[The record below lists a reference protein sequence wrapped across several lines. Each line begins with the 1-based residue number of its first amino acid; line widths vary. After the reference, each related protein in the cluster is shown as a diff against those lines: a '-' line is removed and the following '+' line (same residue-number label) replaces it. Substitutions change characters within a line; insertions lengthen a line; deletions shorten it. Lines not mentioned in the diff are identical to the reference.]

1 MGVGGSDTKFFEGI
15 NKAFNPN
22 QIKLAGT
29 SQANDFAITEGLKAG
44 APGSA
49 AYTTAYDAAYKAAMP
64 GLVRQ
69 YAPLVAGG
77 LGIMAATGGFD
88 AEQPEVPA
96 GFEDMGKG
104 ISPGQKLL
112 TQNPELYGLRF
123 GGVNT
128 TYAYNP
134 AQYAMPYAP
143 YVPPVSKRQGGGVE
157 SLMGYKKGSPAS
169 YPRKTGHIA
178 GPGTGTSD
186 DVPAMLSDGEF
197 VFTAKAVR
205 AMGNGSRR
213 AGAKRMYA
221 LMKNLEGRKNG

>member
-1 MGVGGSDTKFFEGI
+1 
-15 NKAFNPN
+15 
-22 QIKLAGT
+22 
-29 SQANDFAITEGLKAG
+29 
-44 APGSA
+44 
-49 AYTTAYDAAYKAAMP
+49 
-64 GLVRQ
+64 
-69 YAPLVAGG
+69 
-77 LGIMAATGGFD
+77 MAATGGFE

-96 GFEDMGKG
+96 GYEDMVKG

-112 TQNPELYGLRF
+112 TENPELYGLRF

>member
-1 MGVGGSDTKFFEGI
+1 MI
-15 NKAFNPN
+15 
-22 QIKLAGT
+22 
-29 SQANDFAITEGLKAG
+29 
-44 APGSA
+44 
-49 AYTTAYDAAYKAAMP
+49 
-64 GLVRQ
+64 RQ
-69 YAPLVAGG
+69 YAPLVATG

-96 GFEDMGKG
+96 GYEDMVKG

-112 TQNPELYGLRF
+112 TENPEMYGLKF

-143 YVPPVSKRQGGGVE
+143 YAPPPTAPARMRQGGVA
-157 SLMGYKKGSPAS
+157 SLMGYKEGSPAS

-221 LMKNLEGRKNG
+221 MMKNLEGRKNG

>member
-1 MGVGGSDTKFFEGI
+1 MGSLKDAFLPGKGPSVEDVLKSKGLTIDTASELDI
-15 NKAFNPN
+15 SKAE
-22 QIKLAGT
+22 IVAKRM
-29 SQANDFAITEGLKAG
+29 AN
-44 APGSA
+44 SA
-49 AYTTAYDAAYKAAMP
+49 M
-64 GLVRQ
+64 RQ
-69 YAPLVAGG
+69 YVPLVVGG

-112 TQNPELYGLRF
+112 TENPELYGLRF

-213 AGAKRMYA
+213 VGAKRMYA

>member
-1 MGVGGSDTKFFEGI
+1 MKGL
-15 NKAFNPN
+15 NRAFNPN
-22 QIKLAGT
+22 EIKAAGM
-29 SQANDFAITEGLKAG
+29 SQANDLAITEGLKAG

-49 AYTTAYDAAYKAAMP
+49 AYTTAYNAAYKAALP
-64 GLVRQ
+64 GMIQQ

-96 GFEDMGKG
+96 GFEDMVKG

-112 TQNPELYGLRF
+112 TEKPEQYGLQF

-143 YVPPVSKRQGGGVE
+143 YVPPVSKRQGGGIE

-221 LMKNLEGRKNG
+221 LMKKLEGRKNG